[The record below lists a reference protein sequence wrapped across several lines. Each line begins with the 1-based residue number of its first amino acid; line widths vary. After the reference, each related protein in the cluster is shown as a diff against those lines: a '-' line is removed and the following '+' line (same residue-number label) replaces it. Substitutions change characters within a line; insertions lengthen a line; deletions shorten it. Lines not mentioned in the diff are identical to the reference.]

1 MHILFYTGMI
11 LISGLIMGK
20 LVSYIKLPEVTGY
33 LLAGVLIGPSI
44 LGIVPVEAA
53 EKLNVISEMALGLI
67 AYSIGSEFNFNHMK
81 KIGKGI
87 LLITVLESLGAV
99 ILVDLAM
106 IFIFKQKLFFSISLG
121 AIAAATAPAATL
133 MVIRQYKAKGPL
145 VDTLLPIVAMDDAVG
160 IIIFGISM
168 AIAKS
173 LVSVD
178 VKLPMGKMI
187 LLPFGEIFLAFVVGI
202 CIGII
207 LSIVANR
214 ANGEDQL
221 LTIALAVIFAAIGLS
236 VELNISAL
244 LVCMCIGATVTNV
257 VPNNKRLL
265 SIVDR
270 FTPPVFAVFF
280 TLAGIELNISIL
292 KDVGIIGISYMF
304 LRVLGKMIGASLG
317 AKIINSPKTV
327 QKYLGFTL
335 IPQAGVAIGLAMIAE
350 AELPSPYGAKI
361 KTIILSATVIY
372 ELIGPLMTKI
382 AVFRAGEVPLSN
394 SSNSNINC

>member
-67 AYSIGSEFNFNHMK
+67 AYSIGSEFNFSHMK

-87 LLITVLESLGAV
+87 LLITVLESLSAV

-106 IFIFKQKLFFSISLG
+106 IFIFKEKLFFSISLG

-145 VDTLLPIVAMDDAVG
+145 VNTLLPIVAMDDAVG

-168 AIAKS
+168 AITKS

-292 KDVGIIGISYMF
+292 KDVGIIGIAYML
-304 LRVLGKMIGASLG
+304 LRVLGKMLGASLG

-350 AELPSPYGAKI
+350 TELPSPYGAKI
-361 KTIILSATVIY
+361 RTIILSATVIY

-394 SSNSNINC
+394 SPKSNINC